1 MNKALRAKVKEK
13 TKDTRLSEKYLTAI
27 TEKLGGSVEDDSTDE
42 ELIETT
48 ATLIADVATES
59 QGEATRW
66 AQKAKGNAKTKT
78 VKDDDTDDD
87 DDNDTDDDTNTKKG
101 KGGKGKG
108 NAKTKTVKDDDTD
121 DDDDNDTDDDTNTKK
136 GKGGKGKGKGSD
148 NSDDEIA
155 TLRKRLD
162 EMEAERTRG
171 ARTAEINA
179 AFEKHKIPVFLRE
192 RLGKTI
198 ADDEDIETAVATLKQ
213 DCITNGLISGA
224 DTGAKAASD
233 KQVDE
238 AADALLESITAK

>member
-13 TKDTRLSEKYLTAI
+13 TKDTRLSEKYLDKL
-27 TEKLGGSVEDDSTDE
+27 TEQLGGGIEDDSTDE
-42 ELIETT
+42 EAIEKT

-108 NAKTKTVKDDDTD
+108 
-121 DDDDNDTDDDTNTKK
+121 
-136 GKGGKGKGKGSD
+136 KGSD

-162 EMEAERTRG
+162 EMEA
-171 ARTAEINA
+171 
-179 AFEKHKIPVFLRE
+179 
-192 RLGKTI
+192 
-198 ADDEDIETAVATLKQ
+198 
-213 DCITNGLISGA
+213 
-224 DTGAKAASD
+224 
-233 KQVDE
+233 
-238 AADALLESITAK
+238 

>member
-1 MNKALRAKVKEK
+1 MNKALLAKVKEK

-42 ELIETT
+42 EAIEKT

-66 AQKAKGNAKTKT
+66 AQKA
-78 VKDDDTDDD
+78 
-87 DDNDTDDDTNTKKG
+87 
-101 KGGKGKG
+101 KG

>member
-1 MNKALRAKVKEK
+1 MNKALLAKVKEK

-66 AQKAKGNAKTKT
+66 AQKA
-78 VKDDDTDDD
+78 
-87 DDNDTDDDTNTKKG
+87 
-101 KGGKGKG
+101 KG

-224 DTGAKAASD
+224 DTGAKAASN

>member
-1 MNKALRAKVKEK
+1 MNKALLAKVKEK

-66 AQKAKGNAKTKT
+66 AQKA
-78 VKDDDTDDD
+78 
-87 DDNDTDDDTNTKKG
+87 
-101 KGGKGKG
+101 KG

-238 AADALLESITAK
+238 AADSLLESITAK

>member
-1 MNKALRAKVKEK
+1 MNKALLAKVKEK

-78 VKDDDTDDD
+78 
-87 DDNDTDDDTNTKKG
+87 
-101 KGGKGKG
+101 
-108 NAKTKTVKDDDTD
+108 AKDDDTD

-179 AFEKHKIPVFLRE
+179 AFEKHKIPMFLRE

>member
-1 MNKALRAKVKEK
+1 MNKALLAKVKEK

-78 VKDDDTDDD
+78 AKDDDTDDD
-87 DDNDTDDDTNTKKG
+87 DNNG
-101 KGGKGKG
+101 S
-108 NAKTKTVKDDDTD
+108 DDDTD
-121 DDDDNDTDDDTNTKK
+121 TKK

-155 TLRKRLD
+155 ALRKRLD

-171 ARTAEINA
+171 ARVAEINA
-179 AFEKHKIPVFLRE
+179 AFEKHKIPAFLRE

>member
-1 MNKALRAKVKEK
+1 MNKTLLQKVKEK
-13 TKDTRLSEKYLTAI
+13 CKDTRLSEKYLIAI

-66 AQKAKGNAKTKT
+66 AQKA
-78 VKDDDTDDD
+78 
-87 DDNDTDDDTNTKKG
+87 
-101 KGGKGKG
+101 KG

>member
-1 MNKALRAKVKEK
+1 MNKALLAKVKET

-78 VKDDDTDDD
+78 
-87 DDNDTDDDTNTKKG
+87 
-101 KGGKGKG
+101 
-108 NAKTKTVKDDDTD
+108 AKDDDTD

>member
-1 MNKALRAKVKEK
+1 MNKALLAKVKEK

-66 AQKAKGNAKTKT
+66 AQKA
-78 VKDDDTDDD
+78 
-87 DDNDTDDDTNTKKG
+87 
-101 KGGKGKG
+101 KG

-213 DCITNGLISGA
+213 DCVTNGLISGA

>member
-1 MNKALRAKVKEK
+1 MNKALLAKVKEK

-66 AQKAKGNAKTKT
+66 AQKA
-78 VKDDDTDDD
+78 
-87 DDNDTDDDTNTKKG
+87 
-101 KGGKGKG
+101 KG

>member
-1 MNKALRAKVKEK
+1 MNKALLAKVKEK

-66 AQKAKGNAKTKT
+66 AQKA
-78 VKDDDTDDD
+78 
-87 DDNDTDDDTNTKKG
+87 
-101 KGGKGKG
+101 KG

-238 AADALLESITAK
+238 AADALLETITAK

>member
-1 MNKALRAKVKEK
+1 MNKALLAKVKEK

-66 AQKAKGNAKTKT
+66 AQKA
-78 VKDDDTDDD
+78 
-87 DDNDTDDDTNTKKG
+87 
-101 KGGKGKG
+101 KG

-238 AADALLESITAK
+238 AADALLESITAN

>member
-66 AQKAKGNAKTKT
+66 AQKA
-78 VKDDDTDDD
+78 
-87 DDNDTDDDTNTKKG
+87 
-101 KGGKGKG
+101 KG

>member
-1 MNKALRAKVKEK
+1 MNKALLAKVKEK

-108 NAKTKTVKDDDTD
+108 
-121 DDDDNDTDDDTNTKK
+121 
-136 GKGGKGKGKGSD
+136 KGSD

-198 ADDEDIETAVATLKQ
+198 AMMRILKRPWQLSNRTVSPMGLSPGPIRVQKQQATSRLMRPLMLCWNQ
-213 DCITNGLISGA
+213 
-224 DTGAKAASD
+224 
-233 KQVDE
+233 
-238 AADALLESITAK
+238 

>member
-1 MNKALRAKVKEK
+1 MNTYRKNWLSLHLLSNSALTGNNTNTGMNKALLAKVKEK

-66 AQKAKGNAKTKT
+66 AQKA
-78 VKDDDTDDD
+78 
-87 DDNDTDDDTNTKKG
+87 
-101 KGGKGKG
+101 KG

>member
-1 MNKALRAKVKEK
+1 MNKALLAKVKEK

-78 VKDDDTDDD
+78 AKNDDTDDD
-87 DDNDTDDDTNTKKG
+87 DDNDTDDDTNTK
-101 KGGKGKG
+101 
-108 NAKTKTVKDDDTD
+108 N
-121 DDDDNDTDDDTNTKK
+121 

-148 NSDDEIA
+148 NSGDEIA
-155 TLRKRLD
+155 SLRKRLD
-162 EMEAERTRG
+162 EMEAERNLV

-179 AFEKHKIPVFLRE
+179 AFEKHKIPPFLRE

>member
-1 MNKALRAKVKEK
+1 MNKALLAKVKEK

-87 DDNDTDDDTNTKKG
+87 DDNDTDDDTNTQ
-101 KGGKGKG
+101 
-108 NAKTKTVKDDDTD
+108 
-121 DDDDNDTDDDTNTKK
+121 K

>member
-1 MNKALRAKVKEK
+1 MNKALLAKVKEK

-108 NAKTKTVKDDDTD
+108 
-121 DDDDNDTDDDTNTKK
+121 
-136 GKGGKGKGKGSD
+136 KGSD
-148 NSDDEIA
+148 NSDEEIA

>member
-1 MNKALRAKVKEK
+1 MNKALLAKVKEK

-66 AQKAKGNAKTKT
+66 AQKA
-78 VKDDDTDDD
+78 
-87 DDNDTDDDTNTKKG
+87 
-101 KGGKGKG
+101 KG

-238 AADALLESITAK
+238 AADALLKSITAK

>member
-13 TKDTRLSEKYLTAI
+13 TKDTRLSEKYLDKL
-27 TEKLGGSVEDDSTDE
+27 TEQLGGGIEDDSTDE
-42 ELIETT
+42 EAIEKT
-48 ATLIADVATES
+48 ATLIADVATET

-66 AQKAKGNAKTKT
+66 AQKA
-78 VKDDDTDDD
+78 
-87 DDNDTDDDTNTKKG
+87 
-101 KGGKGKG
+101 KG

>member
-1 MNKALRAKVKEK
+1 MNKALLAKVKEK

-108 NAKTKTVKDDDTD
+108 
-121 DDDDNDTDDDTNTKK
+121 
-136 GKGGKGKGKGSD
+136 KGSD
-148 NSDDEIA
+148 NSMM
-155 TLRKRLD
+155 R
-162 EMEAERTRG
+162 
-171 ARTAEINA
+171 
-179 AFEKHKIPVFLRE
+179 
-192 RLGKTI
+192 
-198 ADDEDIETAVATLKQ
+198 
-213 DCITNGLISGA
+213 
-224 DTGAKAASD
+224 
-233 KQVDE
+233 
-238 AADALLESITAK
+238 

>member
-1 MNKALRAKVKEK
+1 MNKALLAKVKEK

-108 NAKTKTVKDDDTD
+108 
-121 DDDDNDTDDDTNTKK
+121 
-136 GKGGKGKGKGSD
+136 KGSD

-155 TLRKRLD
+155 TLRKRLN

>member
-1 MNKALRAKVKEK
+1 MNKALLAKVKEK

-78 VKDDDTDDD
+78 AKDDDTDDG
-87 DDNDTDDDTNTKKG
+87 DDNDP
-101 KGGKGKG
+101 
-108 NAKTKTVKDDDTD
+108 
-121 DDDDNDTDDDTNTKK
+121 DDDTNTKK

-155 TLRKRLD
+155 ALRKRLD

-179 AFEKHKIPVFLRE
+179 AFEKHKIPAFLRE